1 MGYGQLSEV
10 RSRRVLHKRAIE
22 RLSGTWAGSGKSGF
36 EFSVAGHLYERD
48 LPSRGGNPEFAL
60 GPTRLTLSGWPASKS
75 RLRL

>member
-48 LPSRGGNPEFAL
+48 LPNRGRTRKL